1 MNSCRK
7 GLAVVVGG
15 RRRIDPRS
23 LWMVLVVSIPTA
35 FVLWAGPVWGPCTLI
50 RSGLAQPPDPEIV
63 ADEEEAAP
71 DIGAVAG
78 PGDNGGN
85 GVASA
90 GSAGQ
95 DSQSITVLSW
105 AFESLGWSYSII
117 FLSLSFTL
125 VALFVMNVLTARRE
139 NVLPSDL
146 TAQFEQRLNERQYQ
160 EAYELAKQDES
171 FLGRVL
177 SAGLAKLSVAGYGQ
191 AIEAMQEVGEE
202 ENMKLDHRLS
212 YMALIGTISPMIGL
226 LGTVHGMILSFQII
240 ATSTTAPKPAELAKG
255 IATALFTTLVGLFI
269 AIPAIAA
276 YNILRN
282 RIARLVLEVGIESD
296 ALMSRFQNVGTRR
309 PGAAP
314 PQAAGTQQPG
324 GAQQAGPSI
333 STGPGGSSPSPRG
346 GGDPTPPP
354 QQPS

>member
-1 MNSCRK
+1 
-7 GLAVVVGG
+7 
-15 RRRIDPRS
+15 
-23 LWMVLVVSIPTA
+23 
-35 FVLWAGPVWGPCTLI
+35 LI
-50 RSGLAQPPDPEIV
+50 RSGLAQPPQADV
-63 ADEEEAAP
+63 AGDEEESTP
-71 DIGAVAG
+71 DIGAAG
-78 PGDNGGN
+78 APSGKREQG
-85 GVASA
+85 AEPA
-90 GSAGQ
+90 APTGQ
-95 DSQSITVLSW
+95 ESQSITVLSW

-139 NVLPSDL
+139 NVLPRDL
-146 TAQFEQRLNERQYQ
+146 IEQFEQRLNERQYQ

-177 SAGLAKLSVAGYGQ
+177 SAGLAKLSIAGYGQ

-255 IATALFTTLVGLFI
+255 ISTALFTTLVGLFI

-282 RIARLVLEVGIESD
+282 RVARLVLEVGIVSD
-296 ALMSRFQNVGTRR
+296 GLMSRFQNVGTRR
-309 PGAAP
+309 PTAG
-314 PQAAGTQQPG
+314 PQAGPQQSGDVPPASGPQPG
-324 GAQQAGPSI
+324 GTQQAGPSI
-333 STGPGGSSPSPRG
+333 PAGSSGSPPQPAGRG
-346 GGDPTPPP
+346 GRGPISPP